1 MSIDEIKKKL
11 SEHKEELQKKY
22 KIREIGLFGSF
33 VKNEQNTKSDID
45 ILVKFEVTPTLLKFI
60 SLENCLSDLL
70 GIKVDLVM
78 KRALKPTIGK
88 TILEEVIFI

>member
-1 MSIDEIKKKL
+1 LSIDEIKKKL